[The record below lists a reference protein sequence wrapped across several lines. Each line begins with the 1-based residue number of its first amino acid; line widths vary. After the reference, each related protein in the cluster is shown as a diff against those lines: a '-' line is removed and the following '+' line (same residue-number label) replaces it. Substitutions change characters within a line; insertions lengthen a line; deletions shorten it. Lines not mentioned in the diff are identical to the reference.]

1 MDGRIHDD
9 SIYRASIASRGHN
22 RANGW
27 NQGRN
32 ICFIDFRKVAT
43 PRAKSA
49 VSDSIVLKIAIFNRT
64 ACHLHW
70 QKANSSCSRE
80 LLADIFIHLRLIV
93 YTLSSLFTQNINA
106 RREDMHCYKYAKAHP
121 HQQQCRMLQVKQL
134 FFRQSRT
141 LLRHSCWC
149 EPGLTEA
156 GR

>member
-1 MDGRIHDD
+1 MESGKKHMFHR
-9 SIYRASIASRGHN
+9 
-22 RANGW
+22 
-27 NQGRN
+27 
-32 ICFIDFRKVAT
+32 FRKVAT
-43 PRAKSA
+43 PGAKSA